1 MDAKFMKIKKLII
14 PTITMLIMCSQIMGC
29 ASVSSK
35 EMVEMLREGSTIEI
49 EVAVPSYYEEEQ
61 GTESNLAWTEL
72 GSQSNYQEFRMGFDD
87 LFKVMSFDQGKK
99 NGPCYIDL
107 EGNWTNNSTLHY
119 AMQNKVFMD
128 ILKDSDTIKSLT
140 EYVQSNYVDVDESD
154 EKTIRDIAINAYFSL
169 FDDNEVGYANKNS
182 TLTRGEFLA
191 GLVKSDT
198 PVDATIQS
206 NSDLVALVG
215 SDSEQVKL
223 ASQALDDSYLD
234 VQSKSLD
241 KTTFNG
247 TITRAEAIY
256 TIVQRYFSEEYAQ
269 VTGKEKSYSD
279 TANAQDIALRAG
291 IKDKKTNEVPDRW
304 KAGILS
310 LMVNEPNKGMDNELY
325 KAMVVSKQIGL
336 IESEESNWDEALTKG
351 EAIELIIN
359 ANKAIVARDGYAVDA
374 EIGLNEGQAID
385 REDGT
390 DTEIEGANASQ
401 GEVSNQ
407 GDIVEGTA
415 LTQEE
420 IDELKA
426 NVDDVTKIGFE
437 AYEAL
442 SKGESYTDSYGC
454 EIKEIVGK
462 PGDTSWRQMTDE
474 EAQAALEKDINDI
487 IADAELNAGTWN
499 DYYNGKIYFNPY
511 EYIEAMQKRNDPNR
525 VENKVYSDDELF
537 FN

>member
-128 ILKDSDTIKSLT
+128 ILKDSDTIKGLT

-234 VQSKSLD
+234 VESKSLD

-310 LMVNEPNKGMDNELY
+310 LMVNEPNKGMDDELY

-385 REDGT
+385 REGA
-390 DTEIEGANASQ
+390 TEIEGANGTSEDIELP
-401 GEVSNQ
+401 GE
-407 GDIVEGTA
+407 IVEGTA

-420 IDELKA
+420 IDQLKA
-426 NVDDVTKIGFE
+426 SAGD
-437 AYEAL
+437 AY
-442 SKGESYTDSYGC
+442 KGRIEGYQQIMEEGTWVVPETGGMTCS
-454 EIKEIVGK
+454 EVVGK

-474 EAQAALEKDINDI
+474 EARAYMEEKPGSSIGE
-487 IADAELNAGTWN
+487 AELMNGTWSALFK
-499 DYYNGKIYFNPY
+499 GKLYFNPY
-511 EYIEAMQKRNDPNR
+511 EYEKAMKEAVSQVDSFTEAD
-525 VENKVYSDDELF
+525 VHD
-537 FN
+537 

>member
-198 PVDATIQS
+198 PVDVAIQS

-223 ASQALDDSYLD
+223 ASQALDNSYLD
-234 VQSKSLD
+234 VESKSLD

-256 TIVQRYFSEEYAQ
+256 TIVQRYFSEEYVQ

-291 IKDKKTNEVPDRW
+291 IKDKKTEEVPDRW

-310 LMVNEPNKGMDNELY
+310 LMVNEPNKGMDDELY

-336 IESEESNWDEALTKG
+336 IESKESNWDEALTKG

-359 ANKAIVARDGYAVDA
+359 ANKAIVARDGYVVDA
-374 EIGLNEGQAID
+374 EIGLNEGVSLN
-385 REDGT
+385 RGNT
-390 DTEIEGANASQ
+390 DTEIEGANGSQ
-401 GEVSNQ
+401 GSIEETDQSEFV
-407 GDIVEGTA
+407 DGTA

-420 IDELKA
+420 IDELKKNA
-426 NVDDVTKIGFE
+426 TDNQKIGFE

-442 SKGESYTDSYGC
+442 SKGESYTDSYGYD
-454 EIKEIVGK
+454 IKEVVGK

-474 EAQAALEKDINDI
+474 EAQAALDKNINDI
-487 IADAELNAGTWN
+487 IAKAELKAGTWN
-499 DYYNGKIYFNPY
+499 KFFDGKIYFNPY
-511 EYIEAMQKRNDPNR
+511 EYCDAMRAD
-525 VENKVYSDDELF
+525 VESTPDVIHDFE
-537 FN
+537 

>member
-198 PVDATIQS
+198 PVDAAIQS

-234 VQSKSLD
+234 VESKSLD

-256 TIVQRYFSEEYAQ
+256 TIVQRYFSEEYVQ

-310 LMVNEPNKGMDNELY
+310 LMVNEPNKGMDDELY

-336 IESEESNWDEALTKG
+336 IESKESNWDEALTKG

-359 ANKAIVARDGYAVDA
+359 ANKAIAQRDGYAVDA

-385 REDGT
+385 REGT
-390 DTEIEGANASQ
+390 SSIDASQ
-401 GEVSNQ
+401 GNGEYQDTKVN
-407 GDIVEGTA
+407 GDIVDGTA

-420 IDELKA
+420 IDQLKA
-426 NVDDVTKIGFE
+426 NATTDTEREDIE
-437 AYEAL
+437 AYE
-442 SKGESYTDSYGC
+442 SIIKTGEWIDPVYHGTYN
-454 EIKEIVGK
+454 EVVGK

-474 EAQAALEKDINDI
+474 EAQAVLAEHPNNTVAK
-487 IADAELNAGTWN
+487 AELA
-499 DYYNGKIYFNPY
+499 NGKWSMLI
-511 EYIEAMQKRNDPNR
+511 DG
-525 VENKVYSDDELF
+525 KVYFDPYKYLEDSEKALDAISDQLITYEDFE
-537 FN
+537 N

>member
-234 VQSKSLD
+234 VESKSLD

-269 VTGKEKSYSD
+269 ATGKEKSYSD

-310 LMVNEPNKGMDNELY
+310 LMVNEPNKGMDDELY

-359 ANKAIVARDGYAVDA
+359 VNKAIVQRDGYKVDA
-374 EIGLNEGQAID
+374 EIGLNEGVSLNRGNESSENKIDADGSAI
-385 REDGT
+385 GT
-390 DTEIEGANASQ
+390 DGKTDEEVEQELNEVEDQKVEDTSNFSGGAVDYSNEPWYFEGIDYSNDNNGQ
-401 GEVSNQ
+401 GWDMYGKHFDTLGELNKYEYQMDTSDPDN
-407 GDIVEGTA
+407 

-420 IDELKA
+420 LETLA
-426 NVDDVTKIGFE
+426 NG
-437 AYEAL
+437 
-442 SKGESYTDSYGC
+442 
-454 EIKEIVGK
+454 
-462 PGDTSWRQMTDE
+462 
-474 EAQAALEKDINDI
+474 
-487 IADAELNAGTWN
+487 
-499 DYYNGKIYFNPY
+499 GKIMN
-511 EYIEAMQKRNDPNR
+511 
-525 VENKVYSDDELF
+525 
-537 FN
+537 

>member
-206 NSDLVALVG
+206 NADLVALVG

-234 VQSKSLD
+234 VESKSLD

-310 LMVNEPNKGMDNELY
+310 LMVNEPNKGMDDELY
-325 KAMVVSKQIGL
+325 KAMVISKQIGL

-359 ANKAIVARDGYAVDA
+359 ANKAIVQRDGYKVDA

-385 REDGT
+385 REGA
-390 DTEIEGANASQ
+390 TEIEGANGTSEDIELP
-401 GEVSNQ
+401 GE
-407 GDIVEGTA
+407 IVEGTA

-420 IDELKA
+420 LDALVASAPTDAYKK
-426 NVDDVTKIGFE
+426 NLE
-437 AYEAL
+437 AYQ
-442 SKGESYTDSYGC
+442 
-454 EIKEIVGK
+454 EIMETGSWEVPGQGGQAIITEVVGK

-474 EAQAALEKDINDI
+474 EAQAYKEQYKYSAIGE
-487 IADAELNAGTWN
+487 AELNAGTWSRIFG
-499 DYYNGKIYFNPY
+499 GKLYFNPY
-511 EYIEAMQKRNDPNR
+511 EYQKAMKEANGQIDSFTEAD
-525 VENKVYSDDELF
+525 VHD
-537 FN
+537 